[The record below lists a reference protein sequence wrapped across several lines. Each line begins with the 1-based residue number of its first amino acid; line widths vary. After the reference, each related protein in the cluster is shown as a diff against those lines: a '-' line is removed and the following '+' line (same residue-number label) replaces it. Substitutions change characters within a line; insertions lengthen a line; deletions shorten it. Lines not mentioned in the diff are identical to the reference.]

1 MITWHCLLAHNF
13 IFFKI
18 DWCNSCRRPFKD
30 FSWYQWLAIA
40 MFLWASLHQWR
51 CHNILAKLRHS
62 PSMEARK
69 VYRIPYGDW
78 FEFVSSPH
86 YLAEIMIYISLFLLQ
101 KAKNIY
107 IGLIL
112 LLTVE
117 NLSLGATVTHDWY
130 KKKFKEYPQSRYR
143 IVPLLY

>member
-1 MITWHCLLAHNF
+1 
-13 IFFKI
+13 
-18 DWCNSCRRPFKD
+18 
-30 FSWYQWLAIA
+30 
-40 MFLWASLHQWR
+40 
-51 CHNILAKLRHS
+51 
-62 PSMEARK
+62 MEARK

-130 KKKFKEYPQSRYR
+130 KKKFKEYPQSRNR